1 MTDNVGGSGSDI
13 DCENDHAENNIIL
26 SRMWRQRREH
36 KKYLVAH
43 KGKGERKKKQ
53 IMKMN
58 QCPVNVKMLMQ
69 TTTNSM
75 SLTIPRF
82 YLIPILRRTTWMGK
96 KAYFFIAN
104 NGNLVSYASAT
115 NCGALG
121 KTGPQHSLSPDSLP
135 ISFFVCSSQY
145 IGGPSGQHIQTQWLI
160 WKKMEKQ
167 QKVSPTGQTHAKQS
181 WKFGL
186 HLMIWLIFKKNVLW
200 SFFKRKYCYQF
211 GVSVVSLWVAQV
223 VWDEKYFKVS
233 DPLHW
238 WRK

>member
-1 MTDNVGGSGSDI
+1 MLEEVGVISI
-13 DCENDHAENNIIL
+13 VRTTMQRTIL
-26 SRMWRQRREH
+26 SSQGCDVKEESTKTIWW
-36 KKYLVAH
+36 LTTG
-43 KGKGERKKKQ
+43 KGKGKKQ

-160 WKKMEKQ
+160 
-167 QKVSPTGQTHAKQS
+167 
-181 WKFGL
+181 
-186 HLMIWLIFKKNVLW
+186 
-200 SFFKRKYCYQF
+200 
-211 GVSVVSLWVAQV
+211 
-223 VWDEKYFKVS
+223 
-233 DPLHW
+233 
-238 WRK
+238 